1 MKYVPPLGSVDPD
14 AAYQNGNPS
23 AGIPGSIVPAAAIE
37 HPQRELLHVILK
49 AGLTPD
55 EDTLTQLYEAI
66 VKIVGVEVPLASVME
81 AGLVKI
87 GDGLQIG
94 EDGTLSVK
102 SSDLLED
109 WRKSWIGVPRYW
121 RSTVLPDDHCW
132 ANGDFISFSNWP
144 ELHAVYEAGGLE
156 GMLLGWDATEEEQA
170 ANLGKWRPDSS
181 IPTGLYTPALSG
193 QCFRNWGPGAT
204 EPAGSTNEPGIP
216 NAEGDASG
224 YISVDTNY
232 VISEQLSGPF
242 FREGPPGVYLDRA
255 PTTPA
260 ANRYNIKFDLSQ
272 ANSIF
277 GNSKTVMPGSINQP
291 AILYLGRPAQV

>member
-121 RSTVLPDDHCW
+121 RSTVLPDDYCW

-193 QCFRNWGPGAT
+193 QFFRNWGPDQS
-204 EPAGSTNEPGIP
+204 ERPSGSWQ
-216 NAEGDASG
+216 GDALQGHWHSITDDDGRKFAG
-224 YISVDTNY
+224 YTDGGNGPGWGAGYGETQVQARAIISADGYGLPRVAIETRPVN
-232 VISEQLSGPF
+232 IS
-242 FREGPPGVYLDRA
+242 
-255 PTTPA
+255 
-260 ANRYNIKFDLSQ
+260 
-272 ANSIF
+272 
-277 GNSKTVMPGSINQP
+277 QP
-291 AILYLGRPAQV
+291 VILYLGRPA

>member
-55 EDTLTQLYEAI
+55 ENTLTQLYEAI

-132 ANGDFISFSNWP
+132 ANGDFVSFSNWP

-193 QCFRNWGPGAT
+193 QFFRNWAPGSKGDPGNWYSDNIRAHIHT
-204 EPAGSTNEPGIP
+204 FGQRLTSGGGANYGSPSSQLWLDRV
-216 NAEGDASG
+216 GDAAKTAKYG
-224 YISVDTNY
+224 GEETV
-232 VISEQLSGPF
+232 
-242 FREGPPGVYLDRA
+242 
-255 PTTPA
+255 TPH
-260 ANRYNIKFDLSQ
+260 
-272 ANSIF
+272 
-277 GNSKTVMPGSINQP
+277 VWEP
-291 AILYLGRPAQV
+291 AILYLGLAAQV

>member
-121 RSTVLPDDHCW
+121 RSTVLPDDYCW

-193 QCFRNWGPGAT
+193 QFFRNWAPGS
-204 EPAGSTNEPGIP
+204 EEKAGIFNQPGLP
-216 NAEGDASG
+216 NITGGWTGDFSSGHYGAFSSSQMSSYGIGNGSYGKMKTTMDASRCSPIYG
-224 YISVDTNY
+224 
-232 VISEQLSGPF
+232 
-242 FREGPPGVYLDRA
+242 RA
-255 PTTPA
+255 T
-260 ANRYNIKFDLSQ
+260 
-272 ANSIF
+272 
-277 GNSKTVMPGSINQP
+277 TVMPSSINQP
-291 AILYLGRPAQV
+291 IILYLGRPA

>member
-55 EDTLTQLYEAI
+55 ENTLTQLYEAI

-132 ANGDFISFSNWP
+132 ANGDFVSFSNWP

-193 QCFRNWGPGAT
+193 QFFRNWAQGESKEAGSWGEDAIRNITGKASGANSVGPCYSGEGAIYPGAAQGNAT
-204 EPAGSTNEPGIP
+204 YRNSSGGSQL
-216 NAEGDASG
+216 AFDASR
-224 YISVDTNY
+224 VVPT
-232 VISEQLSGPF
+232 GP
-242 FREGPPGVYLDRA
+242 ENVPPHVW
-255 PTTPA
+255 
-260 ANRYNIKFDLSQ
+260 
-272 ANSIF
+272 
-277 GNSKTVMPGSINQP
+277 QP
-291 AILYLGRPAQV
+291 VVLYLGRPT

>member
-55 EDTLTQLYEAI
+55 ENTLTQLYEAI

-193 QCFRNWGPGAT
+193 QFFPKLGA
-204 EPAGSTNEPGIP
+204 
-216 NAEGDASG
+216 GDRGRG
-224 YISVDTNY
+224 YQSPWCPRD
-232 VISEQLSGPF
+232 
-242 FREGPPGVYLDRA
+242 
-255 PTTPA
+255 
-260 ANRYNIKFDLSQ
+260 
-272 ANSIF
+272 
-277 GNSKTVMPGSINQP
+277 
-291 AILYLGRPAQV
+291 

>member
-55 EDTLTQLYEAI
+55 ENTLTQLYEAI

-132 ANGDFISFSNWP
+132 ANGDFVSFSNWP

-193 QCFRNWGPGAT
+193 QFFRNWGPGDGACGQFNQPGLPNIVGNLQAT
-204 EPAGSTNEPGIP
+204 TSSPVDGAFRRESMIQAGAWNGNGDPWKTSF
-216 NAEGDASG
+216 DASRC
-224 YISVDTNY
+224 S
-232 VISEQLSGPF
+232 
-242 FREGPPGVYLDRA
+242 
-255 PTTPA
+255 
-260 ANRYNIKFDLSQ
+260 
-272 ANSIF
+272 SIY
-277 GNSKTVMPGSINQP
+277 GTSDTVMPPSINQP

>member
-55 EDTLTQLYEAI
+55 ENTLTQLYEAI

-193 QCFRNWGPGAT
+193 QFFRNWAQGESKEAGSWGEDAIRNITGKASGANSVGPCYSGEGAIYPGAAQGNAT
-204 EPAGSTNEPGIP
+204 YRNSSGGSQL
-216 NAEGDASG
+216 AFDASR
-224 YISVDTNY
+224 VVPT
-232 VISEQLSGPF
+232 GP
-242 FREGPPGVYLDRA
+242 ENVPPHVW
-255 PTTPA
+255 
-260 ANRYNIKFDLSQ
+260 
-272 ANSIF
+272 
-277 GNSKTVMPGSINQP
+277 QP
-291 AILYLGRPAQV
+291 VVLYLGRPT